1 MSLSMCLNKKV
12 LIGLGAVAVG
22 LFLFRPGWAV
32 AALPVLILAVCP
44 LSMIFM
50 MRGMKG
56 QGANGASPGSG
67 AKPQAAGTASASE
80 IDRSQQIADLQ
91 SELRRL
97 KAINARQDSDPYP
110 PAADRADKNV
120 ADPRP

>member
-12 LIGLGAVAVG
+12 LIGLAAVAIG
-22 LFLFRPGWAV
+22 LFAFRPGWAV

-56 QGANGASPGSG
+56 HDANAAAPGNGASPQS
-67 AKPQAAGTASASE
+67 AGTPTASE

-97 KAINARQDSDPYP
+97 KAIDARQGSDPYR
-110 PAADRADKNV
+110 PAGDLSEDA
-120 ADPRP
+120 ADPRS